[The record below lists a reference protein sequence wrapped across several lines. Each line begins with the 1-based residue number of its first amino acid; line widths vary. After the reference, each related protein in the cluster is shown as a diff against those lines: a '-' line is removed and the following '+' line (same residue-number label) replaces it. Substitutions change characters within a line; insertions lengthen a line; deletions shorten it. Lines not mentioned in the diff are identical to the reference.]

1 MCSQCA
7 SVSIPYFRYSFS
19 FDFLFVRGQ
28 NLRQK
33 VQYKLNM
40 RDKYWYLCIYLYIHT
55 ILVLTFL
62 GYFYLVFVFN
72 RFNDYLFWSN
82 FQLAF
87 VTFYIQSL
95 FLLLFLCVLSQRKD
109 CVIRKVC
116 LIFPITQGP
125 SQYFCYDFEVLEQ
138 KEAKEN

>member
-1 MCSQCA
+1 MCVCFDSLLL
-7 SVSIPYFRYSFS
+7 IFS
-19 FDFLFVRGQ
+19 FIWFPFRSWSEL
-28 NLRQK
+28 K
-33 VQYKLNM
+33 TKSTVQTQHEG
-40 RDKYWYLCIYLYIHT
+40 YLCIYLYIHT